1 MGRSTVPSYRGGVRL
16 FVADETWREL
26 TSGPEPVIRLTARD
40 LQQARRARARL
51 RGEDGEVA
59 VILDVTVAVAGDV
72 RAAYASLGTGAG
84 VRYAGTVGGLAG
96 LIADIE
102 SAGVADGVTLVGVV
116 PRQDLSELGRT
127 VLTLL
132 EQRSRAC
139 A

>member
-1 MGRSTVPSYRGGVRL
+1 M
-16 FVADETWREL
+16 ADEAWSEL
-26 TSGPEPVIRLTARD
+26 TSGPEPVVRVAAGD

-51 RGEDGEVA
+51 RGDDGEVA

-72 RAAYASLGTGAG
+72 RAAVALLGPASLGPDESTRG
-84 VRYAGTVGGLAG
+84 VRYAGTVSGLAG

-102 SAGVADGVTLVGVV
+102 TAGVADGVTLVGGTATA
-116 PRQDLSELGRT
+116 DLAEIGRT

-132 EQRSRAC
+132 EQRNRAC